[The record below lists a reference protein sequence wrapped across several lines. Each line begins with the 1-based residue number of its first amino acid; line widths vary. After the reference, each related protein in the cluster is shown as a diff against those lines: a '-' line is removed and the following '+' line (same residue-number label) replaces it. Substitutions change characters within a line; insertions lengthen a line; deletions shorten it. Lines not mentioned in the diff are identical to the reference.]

1 MAKQDTT
8 TTTPPPPSAI
18 TLLLGTLFRPRAAFA
33 QLRTLP
39 RRTGWVVFLI
49 LAALVAAPRYFSD
62 QRQQA
67 LALQSFGATQV
78 GPSEGFGPAPGGAVS
93 VGGGPIDN
101 PGQFAPQPSPVAS
114 VLSALGGVVGLP
126 VYWLLMTIGMTLVLI
141 IVGGRA
147 GFGDVFKVLMLASAP
162 LAVRGLVQLGYVLLL
177 GQPLGQAGLSGLVTS
192 AANAISANPNN
203 PNAPPVLPPAPPG
216 FGTVVWTTLLGQIDI
231 FQVWALALVII
242 GVVVV
247 AQVKT
252 AKAALAV
259 VLMWLLVGVI
269 YALPALVVGAF
280 AT

>member
-1 MAKQDTT
+1 
-8 TTTPPPPSAI
+8 
-18 TLLLGTLFRPRAAFA
+18 
-33 QLRTLP
+33 
-39 RRTGWVVFLI
+39 
-49 LAALVAAPRYFSD
+49 
-62 QRQQA
+62 
-67 LALQSFGATQV
+67 
-78 GPSEGFGPAPGGAVS
+78 
-93 VGGGPIDN
+93 
-101 PGQFAPQPSPVAS
+101 
-114 VLSALGGVVGLP
+114 
-126 VYWLLMTIGMTLVLI
+126 
-141 IVGGRA
+141 
-147 GFGDVFKVLMLASAP
+147 
-162 LAVRGLVQLGYVLLL
+162 
-177 GQPLGQAGLSGLVTS
+177 VTS